1 MTSSGYSKTACV
13 IAGGTWGGKPALLK
27 IRDRNYTP
35 RVKLIREAVDGTEAV
50 YIWDVVTEWIEG
62 LNEHGI
68 GVVSSA
74 LLVVDDETEKKEA
87 KKSRDGDRI
96 LEVLGQ
102 KTLKA
107 AVKKAVENKISGH
120 TIVSNGKEI
129 WAVEFDPEE
138 NPEPVSRC
146 FEQDELVV
154 RTNHGI
160 FLEGAGYT
168 TGADRDSSHER
179 RDTAHATLKKLKSP
193 EELAPSL
200 VHIRRKNR
208 AHPNNVIRDT
218 DKMST
223 SSQMVLVPGDLEVLF
238 YPIPGRVDF
247 LGLEDRLPKGRKPKV
262 KVRVFHYNDI
272 GEDKPS
278 VEEAEGPHTTFRFF
292 TYGSMIGDPPR
303 AADLV
308 RSTKAVL
315 KGYHL
320 AYNRESENRESLVMG
335 TEPGGSIEGVLHEY
349 PVPMAQKVLQ
359 DIDRREGFR
368 PDRERPK
375 NSYTR
380 TPVLVK
386 VGDKEVWAL
395 AFLSNPDHPSYFKP
409 LSVAQAV
416 KQLSRD
422 EDGAKKGRRYLR
434 SLRRFMEQYDI
445 QDAYVM
451 SILEGIGS
459 KPNKEARVSTG
470 ALTRHKE
477 ASNHRRSM
485 ALVKWLSDLARKL
498 GVGEHV
504 YVVGGAVRNF
514 VLNAPIKDID
524 VMIDSVALRGRDSE
538 WFAKEIIKAA
548 PVDINL
554 TTNNYGVA
562 LLHVNEEW
570 IVGGE
575 DLKGEDIEIATARK
589 ESYGG
594 PGGQGYKPH
603 LVEPATA
610 AEDVCRREFTFNC
623 LMWRLHDL
631 ANGPDKAEIVDLTGC
646 GLSDLAEG
654 VMRCPSDPDKT
665 FSDDPSRMVRAIK
678 FLVKY
683 GFRIDGE
690 VQASIKRN
698 KAKLKNIPPSH
709 LGSMLLDFVL
719 KESTATKAL
728 AEMDR
733 LGLLDV
739 LKEVIQ
745 KDKGLRNT
753 LANHGDSSN
762 VAHMFVLMDFG
773 LPSGKQLGFLNPR
786 QVQRVRDIT
795 VEMTAPEAKE
805 YVANLNQPKL
815 DNRALMVE
823 FDLKGAGMGQVKTL
837 AREAMLDNH
846 LLAFHQ
852 GKLTQAV
859 RRALGGGR
867 TAASSDVQYIGV
879 VLDSM
884 DTQKLIRRYGQ
895 LHPEQHAHHM
905 TVWHFKDSSEPP
917 MRLPWGRTVALKVK
931 AHLADDKAQ
940 VVVVDAP
947 RALRGRG
954 RTPHITMSTTAGIGP
969 KYSNDLIRKWEEVP
983 ESGHPSVSGKVAW
996 VDLAGK
1002 THFMAPPEGRVASR
1016 DDSEGDRRARIQA
1029 AKQFPAN
1036 LLPNVHTVVP
1046 ARYMDK
1052 VPYWDGMKEIA
1063 VYRSVPEGITEI
1075 RPGDWVTLTRS
1086 YARVHGRGTILSKKV
1101 PVGHVYWAGTDMN
1114 EWFYTPV
1121 GSGRVATHTE
1131 VVVQGGGKERKFTIP
1146 DSSVPL
1152 LLGGLPE
1159 DAIGRVAARY
1169 ASTLV
1174 LDHGGMDT
1182 RHDVPESSMPLLF
1195 NATFADA
1202 VKGDSEVLVAVEH
1215 LVERRLASDGPRYMR
1230 GKPHMAI
1237 YKKLYDWMLT
1247 LARSKHPGSGRAYD
1261 RVQIVIMDNV
1271 DQGARRDRPVD
1282 MGHLKRYLAQAV
1294 EAMQGAK
1301 DPKDVQVVAE
1311 MAAVLRT
1318 GRMAKVNLPALVA
1331 EFLKTPAGSYP
1342 DPMSCSDTKGR
1353 CDGVAT
1359 RFCEFLAERGVPCEV
1374 WEGTGLIPP
1383 LGKDAHKEWQEF
1395 AGDQQKYLFHVVT
1408 RVGNQVVDLTGAQYG
1423 AAFAKPFVK
1432 PFSTF
1437 KAQWTKVRK
1446 SPWFRAS
1453 SLRVAA
1459 KFQKKKEVPKADGKG
1474 TTTVYEYTERQIQH
1488 RNREKAKR
1496 VDKLRGDIGKLRAQ
1510 YRSDL
1515 KSKDDKV
1522 RYTAL
1527 AVGLIDHTFERVGNE
1542 GSAKDGHFGVTGWC
1556 KKHVT
1561 FSGSKATIKY
1571 VGKSGVSQEKVV
1583 TDAGLVSALKAATEG
1598 KGPEDPLCEG
1608 EDCRVSAGD
1617 VNDYL
1622 SGFKVTAKD
1631 LRGFHANNEMQ
1642 TRLKAIRSKG
1652 SKLPED
1658 KKKREEKLKAEFQE
1672 ALEGTAE
1679 AVGHEAATLK
1689 SQYLVPGLE
1698 DEFLKDGKVT
1708 EKLNK
1713 QGSVDRLTE
1722 RWLQATKDT
1731 YEKEDE
1737 EVRRLQRPAPKKKP
1751 PRHDLRRETVEED
1764 DEDTRTQGADED
1776 RDLSMN
1782 YKRIASLDRLV
1793 IRHLFAADEEPE
1805 HKAGETWKNEDG
1817 RFVGMNKNRATK
1829 TFDDEKAAKAFAEG
1843 SEDED
1848 GDAEGGGEDEDA
1860 KAKEKARK
1868 KRRKEQQAERRKGLE
1883 DMREQMKSL
1892 FGGFETPEEKALK
1905 GEKDALDKQDEADK
1919 KKKEAIESKLKP
1931 IKDLHAKIKKL
1942 RDEIKLKDDDP
1953 YNDPYRGRGYGGDSL
1968 SDIFEEEDYQGEA
1981 PEVDPDAA
1989 EENLA
1994 KLRAEEAELVE
2005 EMKGLLEK
2013 HADAAEEL
2021 KEVEGRLEESKNR
2034 GYEID
2039 EKLRDIGGGS
2049 KDGFKLKQ
2057 DELVAQRARKHFESM
2072 SADEQIAVAAS
2083 YKESMDAMTKEWS
2096 GEGLTDERIS
2106 AAVKTLKKPFS
2117 GVSNATPEERGRM
2130 LAEYAFAQRFV
2141 LDPSVVSGEP
2151 VSDQD
2156 ESRDQLEERALAA
2169 AKVYERLTPELRAS
2183 AADMVSRQLAHADP
2197 DSPEY
2202 DQLMASAHGLYTAAM
2217 MEVDEDGRPETVD
2230 IKDANGE
2237 RLFPVPTERGSALAR
2252 QMKKNGDLKLM
2263 FAPPGKFF
2271 EPAGREAVG
2280 RALDSLNDKQLRD
2293 VVSEDWQEIIDLLN
2307 EVDDYGIPVVNAQ
2320 VKNFIRGFA
2329 KAQAINDMTI
2339 VQGFVEATAKANGID
2354 DVKAIFEEGRKM
2366 RSALADND
2374 DLKAARKA
2382 LLECMREAGSDPD
2395 KGKACQDQ
2403 FRKIQTDQ
2411 VQVLSDYVEDNHD
2424 QQPDPTNPSVARARG
2439 AVKNGD
2445 PEGFDL
2451 ELHDPDREA
2460 A

>member
-1 MTSSGYSKTACV
+1 LTSSGYSKTACV

-27 IRDRNYTP
+27 VRDRNYTP
-35 RVKLIREAVDGTEAV
+35 RVKLIRDVVEGTEAV

-120 TIVSNGKEI
+120 TLVSDGKEI
-129 WAVEFDPEE
+129 WAVEFDPDE

-179 RDTAHATLKKLKSP
+179 RDTAQATLKKLKSP

-272 GEDKPS
+272 GDDKPS
-278 VEEAEGPHTTFRFF
+278 VGEAEGPHTTFRFF
-292 TYGSMIGDPPR
+292 TYGSMIGEPPR

-308 RSTKAVL
+308 SSTKAVL

-349 PVPMAQKVLQ
+349 PVSMAQKVLQ

-380 TPVLVK
+380 TPVLVET
-386 VGDKEVWAL
+386 GGKEVWAL

-416 KQLSRD
+416 KQLSGD

-445 QDAYVM
+445 QDDYITG
-451 SILEGIGS
+451 ILDGIGS
-459 KPNKEARVSTG
+459 KPDKEAMVSTV
-470 ALTRHKE
+470 ALTRHME

-538 WFAKEIIKAA
+538 WFAKEILKAA

-594 PGGQGYKPH
+594 DGGKGYKPH

-646 GLSDLAEG
+646 GVKDLAEG

-690 VQASIKRN
+690 VQASIRRN

-719 KESTATKAL
+719 QESTATKAL
-728 AEMDR
+728 TEMDR

-753 LANHGDSSN
+753 LANHGDNSN

-773 LPSGKQLGFLNPR
+773 LPSGKQLGFLDAR

-815 DNRALMVE
+815 DNRALMQE
-823 FDLKGAGMGQVKTL
+823 FDLKGAEMGRVKTL

-867 TAASSDVQYIGV
+867 SAASSDVQYIGV
-879 VLDSM
+879 VLDPM
-884 DTQKLIRRYGQ
+884 DTQRLIRRYGQ
-895 LHPEQHAHHM
+895 LHPERHAHHM
-905 TVWHFKDSSEPP
+905 TVWHFRDSSEPP
-917 MRLPWGRTVALKVK
+917 MRLPWGRSVNLKVK

-947 RALRGRG
+947 RALRGQG
-954 RTPHITMSTTAGIGP
+954 RTPHITVSTGSGVGP

-1002 THFMAPPEGRVASR
+1002 THFMAPPEGRVASH
-1016 DDSEGDRRARIQA
+1016 DEDSEGDRRARLQA

-1052 VPYWDGMKEIA
+1052 VPYWDGMKEIV

-1086 YARVHGRGTILSKKV
+1086 YARIHGRGTILSKKV

-1121 GSGRVATHTE
+1121 GSGRVASHTE
-1131 VVVQGGGKERKFTIP
+1131 VVVRGGGKERKFTIP
-1146 DSSVPL
+1146 DLSVPL

-1159 DAIGRVAARY
+1159 DAIDRVAARY

-1174 LDHGGMDT
+1174 LDHGGVDT

-1202 VKGDSEVLVAVEH
+1202 VKEDSEVLVAVEH
-1215 LVERRLASDGPRYMR
+1215 LVERKTAAWDRNEWATNFAAAAQTNHDALMREAAS
-1230 GKPHMAI
+1230 K
-1237 YKKLYDWMLT
+1237 
-1247 LARSKHPGSGRAYD
+1247 
-1261 RVQIVIMDNV
+1261 V
-1271 DQGARRDRPVD
+1271 D
-1282 MGHLKRYLAQAV
+1282 
-1294 EAMQGAK
+1294 
-1301 DPKDVQVVAE
+1301 
-1311 MAAVLRT
+1311 
-1318 GRMAKVNLPALVA
+1318 LPALVA
-1331 EFLKTPAGSYP
+1331 EFLKSPAGSYL
-1342 DPMSCSDTKGR
+1342 DPMSCSGTKGR

-1359 RFCEFLAERGVPCEV
+1359 RLCEFLAERGVSCEV

-1383 LGKDAHKEWQEF
+1383 LGKDAHKEWLEF
-1395 AGDQQKYLFHVVT
+1395 AGDQQKFLFHVVT

-1432 PFSTF
+1432 PFSAF
-1437 KAQWTKVRK
+1437 KAQWAKVRK

-1453 SLRVAA
+1453 SIRVAA

-1474 TTTVYEYTERQIQH
+1474 TSTVYEYSERQIQH

-1496 VDKLRGDIGKLRAQ
+1496 VDKLRGDIGKLRSQ

-1542 GSAKDGHFGVTGWC
+1542 GSAKDGHFGVTGWR

-1561 FSGSKATIKY
+1561 FSDGKATIKY

-1608 EDCRVSAGD
+1608 DDCRVSAGD

-1622 SGFKVTAKD
+1622 SDFKVTAKD

-1652 SKLPED
+1652 GTLPKD

-1672 ALEGTAE
+1672 ALEGTAD

-1713 QGSVDRLTE
+1713 QGSVDRLTD

-1737 EVRRLQRPAPKKKP
+1737 EIRRLQRPTPKKKP

-1764 DEDTRTQGADED
+1764 DKDTRTQGADED
-1776 RDLSMN
+1776 DDLSMN
-1782 YKRIASLDRLV
+1782 YKRIAALDNLV
-1793 IRHLFAADEEPE
+1793 IRYLFAKDEEAE
-1805 HKAGETWKNEDG
+1805 HKEGETWKNEDG

-1843 SEDED
+1843 AKDED
-1848 GDAEGGGEDEDA
+1848 GDEGGGKDDD

-1868 KRRKEQQAERRKGLE
+1868 ERRKQQQAERRKGLE

-1905 GEKDALDKQDEADK
+1905 GEKEALEEQSEADK

-1931 IKDLHAKIKKL
+1931 VKDLHAKIKKL
-1942 RDEIKLKDDDP
+1942 REEIKLKDDDP
-1953 YNDPYRGRGYGGDSL
+1953 SNDPYRGRGYGGDSL
-1968 SDIFEEEDYQGEA
+1968 TDIFDEDDYQGEA

-1989 EENLA
+1989 DGELA
-1994 KLRAEEAELVE
+1994 KLRAEEAKLVE
-2005 EMKGLLEK
+2005 EMKGLLAK
-2013 HADAAEEL
+2013 HGDAAEEL
-2021 KEVEGRLEESKNR
+2021 KEIDDRLEEAKNR

-2039 EKLRDIGGGS
+2039 EKLRDMGGGYRGHGDDEDS

-2057 DELVAQRARKHFESM
+2057 DEQVAQRARKHFESM

-2083 YKESMDAMTKEWS
+2083 YKEAMDAMTKEWA
-2096 GEGLTDERIS
+2096 GEGLTDQRIS
-2106 AAVKTLKKPFS
+2106 AAVKTLKNPFA
-2117 GVSNATPEERGRM
+2117 GVSKATPEERGRM

-2151 VSDQD
+2151 VSDTD
-2156 ESRDQLEERALAA
+2156 EPRDKLEERALAA
-2169 AKVYERLTPELRAS
+2169 AKVYERLTPELRAT
-2183 AADMVSRQLAHADP
+2183 AAEMVSRQLAHADP

-2217 MEVDEDGRPETVD
+2217 MVVDEDGRPETVD
-2230 IKDANGE
+2230 IKGANGE

-2252 QMKKNGDLKLM
+2252 QMKKNGDMKLM

-2293 VVSEDWQEIIDLLN
+2293 VVAEEWQEILDLLN

-2320 VKNFIRGFA
+2320 VKNFIRGFV
-2329 KAQAINDMTI
+2329 KAEAINDMTI

-2354 DVKAIFEEGRKM
+2354 DVKAIFDEGRKM

-2382 LLECMREAGSDPD
+2382 LLKCMRDAGSDPD
-2395 KGKACQDQ
+2395 KNKACQDQ
-2403 FRKIQTDQ
+2403 FKKIQTDQ
-2411 VQVLSDYVEDNHD
+2411 VQALSDYVEDNHD
-2424 QQPDPTNPSVARARG
+2424 VQPDPTNPSVARARG

-2445 PEGFDL
+2445 PEVFDL